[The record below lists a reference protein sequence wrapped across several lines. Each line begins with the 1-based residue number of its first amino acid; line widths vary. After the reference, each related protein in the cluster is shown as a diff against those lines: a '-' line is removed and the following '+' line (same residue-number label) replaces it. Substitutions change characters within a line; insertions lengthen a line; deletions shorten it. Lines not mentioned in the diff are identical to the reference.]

1 MRSPL
6 HKSGDAFGNDRTPL
20 KTIRHLGSSKSGTEH
35 FIQQRITGFA
45 NAILVIVL
53 AVVAIM
59 LSGRSY
65 ADAVSLVGSPWVAV
79 PLALAIVSVA
89 VHMKLG
95 IQVVIEDYVHAEGA
109 RILLLLL
116 NTFFAVAIA
125 ATAIFAIVKIMLAV
139 LTGGSV
145 GTGA

>member
-6 HKSGDAFGNDRTPL
+6 HKSGEEFGADRTPL
-20 KTIRHLGSSKSGTEH
+20 KTIRHLGSAKSGTEH
-35 FIQQRITGFA
+35 FIQQRLTALA
-45 NAILVIVL
+45 NMVLVIVL

-59 LSGRSY
+59 LSGRDY
-65 ADAVSLVGSPWVAV
+65 ASAVALVGSPWVAV
-79 PLALAIVSVA
+79 PLGLAIISVA

-95 IQVVIEDYVHAEGA
+95 IQVVIEDYVHGGMG
-109 RILLLLL
+109 IVLMLL

-145 GTGA
+145 ETGA